1 MRKLRLKNIVIITSL
16 AFILTGCVP
25 EVDKIDT
32 SKKHII
38 NNNSYTQT
46 DDNRYE
52 NEPPTYQEPTY
63 QQPEYQVPSQST
75 STKEEFTF
83 FQDAR
88 REIIS
93 YIDSEEFEM
102 IKTKGKYYLTTG
114 IDFIFFGS
122 DINGVRFSDLTD
134 SMKEQAMRDLESLDK
149 AICAYYPDYKEDI
162 SAKYQVAAEFV
173 SAKYVKMVDAI
184 REYLGSEN
192 FNSLIEIKDQIGS
205 DLSDVKDE
213 AIDDIKE
220 FYNSWKIK

>member
-46 DDNRYE
+46 EDNRYE
-52 NEPPTYQEPTY
+52 NESPTYQEPTY